1 MVTVK
6 ISLNHWLNHSDYHEW
21 YSLNQNITLTI
32 PIKKL
37 SKRRFKEF
45 QRVSKSFKEFQFEN
59 LSKSFKEFQRVSK
72 EFQGFRFSSGLL
84 FFRHML

>member
-1 MVTVK
+1 MVLSQPKHHINYT
-6 ISLNHWLNHSDYHEW
+6 DQE
-21 YSLNQNITLTI
+21 TLKTT
-32 PIKKL
+32 
-37 SKRRFKEF
+37 F